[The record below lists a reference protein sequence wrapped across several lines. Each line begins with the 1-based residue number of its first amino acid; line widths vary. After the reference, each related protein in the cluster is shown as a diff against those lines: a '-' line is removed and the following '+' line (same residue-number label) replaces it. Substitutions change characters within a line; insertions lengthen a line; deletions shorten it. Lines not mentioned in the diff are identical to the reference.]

1 MKSLIVSFVAVLALS
16 GCATLGTGSAGEK
29 LVIQAATMKVIEA
42 DEDRAAKAAKIRAAV
57 DQARVWLDTDGVTLA
72 DLHAAIMGR
81 LTSANL
87 EPSDMLL
94 ASALVDVVV
103 AELNA
108 RIGDGILDEDKR
120 VRVNT
125 VLGWIAEA
133 ASFYG

>member
-57 DQARVWLDTDGVTLA
+57 DQARVWLDMDGITLA
-72 DLHAAIMGR
+72 DLR
-81 LTSANL
+81 SAMLARIGGL
-87 EPSDMLL
+87 EPSDRLL
-94 ASALVDVVV
+94 AAALIDAV
-103 AELNA
+103 AVELEA
-108 RIGDGILDEDKR
+108 RIGDGILDADKR
-120 VRVNT
+120 VRVNA
-125 VLGWIAEA
+125 VLSWIAEA

>member
-42 DEDRAAKAAKIRAAV
+42 DEDRTAKAAKIRAAV
-57 DQARVWLDTDGVTLA
+57 DQARVWLDMDGITLA
-72 DLHAAIMGR
+72 DLR
-81 LTSANL
+81 SAMLARIGGL
-87 EPSDMLL
+87 EPSDRLL
-94 ASALVDVVV
+94 AAALIDAV
-103 AELNA
+103 AVELEA
-108 RIGDGILDEDKR
+108 RIGDGILDADKR
-120 VRVNT
+120 VRVNA

>member
-1 MKSLIVSFVAVLALS
+1 MKALLAVVILALAGCASFSGSSATEKLIVQ
-16 GCATLGTGSAGEK
+16 T
-29 LVIQAATMKVIEA
+29 ATMKFIEA
-42 DEDRAAKAAKIRAAV
+42 GDDRAARAAKIRAAV

-81 LTSANL
+81 LASANL

-120 VRVNT
+120 VRVNA